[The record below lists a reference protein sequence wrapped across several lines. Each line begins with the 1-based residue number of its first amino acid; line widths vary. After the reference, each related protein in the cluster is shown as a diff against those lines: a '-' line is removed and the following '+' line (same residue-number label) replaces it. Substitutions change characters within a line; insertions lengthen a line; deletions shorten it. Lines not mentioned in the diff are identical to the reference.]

1 MSTIP
6 ITLLPPVTLGGNQTQ
21 QSSLPSSFG
30 AMLGQ
35 AIQGLQQGQDTANQ
49 TIQQAM
55 VGNVSVTQAMVA
67 MTTAQSQLDIA
78 TAIQNQAV
86 SAYQSIMNMPLS

>member
-55 VGNVSVTQAMVA
+55 VVSWLV
-67 MTTAQSQLDIA
+67 ICP
-78 TAIQNQAV
+78 AV
-86 SAYQSIMNMPLS
+86 RALRLV